1 MSDTNIE
8 LLEAIA
14 AVLFY
19 CWIFGFLLLLAW
31 FGTFRFFRSSVQ
43 RLHGGMFGLSDHELD
58 VIFYC
63 GMGLLK
69 LGVILF
75 FFFPW
80 LAIRIVL
87 G

>member
-1 MSDTNIE
+1 MSDANVE
-8 LLEAIA
+8 LFETTAN
-14 AVLFY
+14 VLLY
-19 CWIFGFLLLLAW
+19 CWIFGLLLLLAC
-31 FGTFRFFRSSVQ
+31 FGIFKLARSFTQ
-43 RLHGGMFGLSDHELD
+43 RLHGGIFGLSAHELD

>member
-1 MSDTNIE
+1 MSDANIE
-8 LLEAIA
+8 LFEAIA
-14 AVLFY
+14 KVLLY
-19 CWIFGFLLLLAW
+19 CWIFSFLLLLAW
-31 FGTFRFFRSSVQ
+31 FVIFKMSRSFVQ
-43 RLHGGMFGLSDHELD
+43 RLHGRMFGLSDHELD

-63 GMGLLK
+63 GMGLYK

-80 LAIRIVL
+80 LAIRTVL

>member
-1 MSDTNIE
+1 MSNTNVE
-8 LLEAIA
+8 LFEAFA
-14 AVLFY
+14 KVLLY

-31 FGTFRFFRSSVQ
+31 FGSFWFSRSFVA
-43 RLHGGMFGLSDHELD
+43 RLHGGMFGLSAHELD

-80 LAIRIVL
+80 LAIRLVL